1 MSTPLEYKIHI
12 AFNIH
17 RGQVEEYYR
26 FVLGEYLP
34 TLQGMGLRL
43 LFVWQI
49 EYGNYPE
56 RLLEFACADE
66 ETLNSIFSSARWNR
80 LEERLKSY
88 TTDYSRKLLYF
99 ADRFQL

>member
-1 MSTPLEYKIHI
+1 MSTLLEYKIHI

-17 RGQVEEYYR
+17 RDNIEEYYR

-34 TLQGMGLRL
+34 TVQAMGMRL

-66 ETLNSIFSSARWNR
+66 ETLNSILGSARWNR
-80 LEERLKSY
+80 LEERLQSY
-88 TTDYSRKLLYF
+88 TTDYSRKLFYF